1 MSGYAIFNRNS
12 GISSVGNELRSR
24 MMQRIGFRSQILF
37 AFIALLAGALLATLS
52 IVSIAADRSVQSQL
66 SERLELSERVWGE
79 LLQANADRLVE
90 SVSLLSKDFAFR
102 EAVATGDDATAQ
114 TVLLNHGLRIHAD
127 VALLLQQDGKLR
139 SSVQAHDPERTEAV
153 LAPVLRLAELGGTAT
168 DVVLLDG
175 EPYLVAVVPVLAPRR
190 IAWVVMGVRY
200 GEAFAKQYKALV
212 GLDVT
217 LLEPSNGHLNVRAS
231 TLSKAQT
238 QSLASL
244 DTADARQQI
253 SLAGSNFAT
262 RIFNA
267 AEAPEGAIRVMLLAD
282 IDQAMRPNSVLKRNI
297 MLLTGMAAM
306 IALLL
311 AVLVGRGISRPVTLL
326 AAAATR
332 VGNGDYAEP
341 LPVHGRDELAELA
354 RAFNS
359 MQAGIAQ
366 REARIHYQASHD
378 ALTGLPNRSTAL
390 DRLDAAIESATS
402 VDGNCCVLMLD
413 LDRFKEINDTLGHA
427 FGDEVLRE
435 VAARLRE
442 DVRAGDLLARLG
454 GDEFLVILDG
464 ADAEAGAQRAFD
476 LVTLI
481 DAPFLLG
488 EAQVS
493 LDASIGIAA
502 FPKHASDA
510 ASLLRR
516 ADIAMYEAK
525 SLHSRV
531 AVYKPGRDEN
541 HLHQLSLMGA
551 LKFAQERD
559 QLSLV
564 FQPKIDLRS
573 GNVAHVEAL
582 LRWTHPEF
590 GKIGPD
596 EFIPLAERSGVIS
609 GLTRYVI
616 DESLRVTGPWI
627 REQLIEG
634 VAINLSAIDLLDQ
647 ELPAFLG
654 ERLTAHGVDGRH
666 LIFEITESTAM
677 RDLGA
682 SLKTM
687 NRLREC
693 GARLSIDDFGTG
705 HSSLAQLRSLPVDEI
720 KIDKSF
726 IMLLGGDQDDSVIVR
741 SAIEIGHNMGLT
753 VIAEGVEDERSLAIL
768 RSLNCD
774 MVQGYLFSR
783 PLLPAD
789 FPGWHATY
797 QKRETAG

>member
-1 MSGYAIFNRNS
+1 
-12 GISSVGNELRSR
+12 
-24 MMQRIGFRSQILF
+24 MMQSIGFRSRILL
-37 AFIALLAGALLATLS
+37 AFIALLAGALLTTLG

-66 SERLELSERVWGE
+66 SDRLELSERVWSE

-90 SVSLLSKDFAFR
+90 SVSLLAKDFAFR
-102 EAVATGDDATAQ
+102 EAVATGDDPTAQ

-127 VALLLQQDGKLR
+127 VALLLQPDGTLR
-139 SSVQAHDPERTEAV
+139 SSIQDHDPKHAETA
-153 LAPVLRLAELGGTAT
+153 LAPVLRMAEQAGTAN

-217 LLEPSNGHLNVRAS
+217 LLEPSQGHLNVRAS
-231 TLSKAQT
+231 TLSEVQRQT
-238 QSLASL
+238 LASL
-244 DTADARQQI
+244 ATTIAGQQLR
-253 SLAGSNFAT
+253 LAGNNFAT

-267 AEAPEGAIRVMLLAD
+267 AETPKGAIRVMLLAD
-282 IDQAMRPNSVLKRNI
+282 IDQAMRPNRLLKRNI
-297 MLLTGMAAM
+297 MLLTAMAAVV
-306 IALLL
+306 ALLL
-311 AVLVGRGISRPVTLL
+311 AVLVGRGISRPITLL
-326 AAAATR
+326 AVAATR
-332 VGNGDYAEP
+332 IGHGDYAEP

-359 MQAGIAQ
+359 MQSGIEQ
-366 REARIHYQASHD
+366 REARIQYQASHD

-390 DRLDAAIESATS
+390 YYLDAAIASSKAVEGA
-402 VDGNCCVLMLD
+402 CCVVMLD

-442 DVRAGDLLARLG
+442 DVSDGDMLARLG
-454 GDEFLVILDG
+454 GDEFLVILEAAG
-464 ADAEAGAQRAFD
+464 AEAGVERALA
-476 LVTLI
+476 LVALI
-481 DAPFLLG
+481 DQPFLLG

-502 FPKHASDA
+502 FPEHATDA

-541 HLHQLSLMGA
+541 HLHQLALMGE
-551 LKFAQERD
+551 LKFAQERN
-559 QLSLV
+559 QLSLA

-573 GNVAHVEAL
+573 GTVADVEAL
-582 LRWTHPEF
+582 LRWTHPKF

-609 GLTRYVI
+609 ALTRYVI
-616 DESLRVTGPWI
+616 DEALRVAGSWM
-627 REQLIEG
+627 REHLIDS

-647 ELPAFLG
+647 ELPAFVRD
-654 ERLTAHGVDGRH
+654 RLAAHGVVGQH
-666 LIFEITESTAM
+666 LVFEITESTAM

-682 SLKTM
+682 SLEIM
-687 NRLREC
+687 HELRAC
-693 GARLSIDDFGTG
+693 GVRLSIDDFGTG

-726 IMLLGGDQDDSVIVR
+726 IMLLGGEQDDSVIVR
-741 SAIEIGHNMGLT
+741 SAIEIGHNMGLS
-753 VIAEGVEDERSLAIL
+753 VIAEGVEDVRSLAIL
-768 RSLNCD
+768 QSLNCD
-774 MVQGYLFSR
+774 MVQGYLFSP
-783 PLLPAD
+783 PLAAAD
-789 FPGWHATY
+789 FPDWHAAFSHNGS
-797 QKRETAG
+797 RARCEAS

>member
-1 MSGYAIFNRNS
+1 M
-12 GISSVGNELRSR
+12 L
-24 MMQRIGFRSQILF
+24 QRIGFRSRILL
-37 AFIALLAGALLATLS
+37 AFIALLAGALLATLV
-52 IVSIAADRSVQSQL
+52 IVSIAADSSVRSQL
-66 SERLELSERVWGE
+66 SERLELSERVWSE

-102 EAVATGDDATAQ
+102 EAVATGDDPTAQ
-114 TVLLNHGLRIHAD
+114 TVLVNHGLRIHAD
-127 VALLLQQDGKLR
+127 VALLLQPDGKLR
-139 SSVQAHDPERTEAV
+139 SSIQVHDPEHTEAA
-153 LAPVLRLAELGGTAT
+153 LAPVLQMAELHGTAT

-217 LLEPSNGHLNVRAS
+217 LLEPSERHLNVRAS
-231 TLSKAQT
+231 TLSEPQRL
-238 QSLASL
+238 SLASL
-244 DTADARQQI
+244 STVSTSQH
-253 SLAGSNFAT
+253 LVLGGSNFAT

-267 AEAPEGAIRVMLLAD
+267 AETPKGAIRVMLLAD
-282 IDQAMRPNSVLKRNI
+282 IDQAMRPNRVLKRNI
-297 MLLTGMAAM
+297 MLLTAMAAM
-306 IALLL
+306 IAMLL
-311 AVLVGRGISRPVTLL
+311 AVLVGRGISRPVTML

-332 VGNGDYAEP
+332 VGHGDYAEP

-359 MQAGIAQ
+359 MQSGIAQ
-366 REARIHYQASHD
+366 REARIQFQASHD

-390 DRLDAAIESATS
+390 ERLDAAIASS
-402 VDGNCCVLMLD
+402 NSMDGNCCVLMLD

-442 DVRAGDLLARLG
+442 DVKAGDLLARLG
-454 GDEFLVILDG
+454 GDEFLMILEDAG
-464 ADAEAGAQRAFD
+464 AEAGVNRALG
-476 LVTLI
+476 LVALI
-481 DAPFLLG
+481 DQPFLLG

-541 HLHQLSLMGA
+541 HLHQLSLMGE
-551 LKFAQERD
+551 LKFAQERN
-559 QLSLV
+559 QLSLA

-573 GNVAHVEAL
+573 GKVAHVEAL

-609 GLTRYVI
+609 ALTRYVI
-616 DESLRVTGPWI
+616 DEALGVAGSWM
-627 REQLIEG
+627 REQLIDG
-634 VAINLSAIDLLDQ
+634 VAINLSAIDLLDK
-647 ELPAFLG
+647 ELPAFVR
-654 ERLTAHGVDGRH
+654 ERLAAHGVDGQQ
-666 LIFEITESTAM
+666 LVFEITESTAM

-682 SLKTM
+682 SLETM
-687 NRLREC
+687 HMLRDC
-693 GARLSIDDFGTG
+693 GVRLSIDDFGTG

-768 RSLNCD
+768 QSLNCD
-774 MVQGYLFSR
+774 MVQGYLFSP
-783 PLLPAD
+783 PLAPAD
-789 FPGWHATY
+789 FPGWHATFT
-797 QKRETAG
+797 QRGTLA